1 MKTKRILALV
11 LAMLLLAGFFPTA
24 PQTAYADG
32 KKLITKTRKGLDLY
46 KQALR
51 PLYESVYPEN
61 LAAPEEA
68 VLGLYRTMA
77 VDLCELWK

>member
-1 MKTKRILALV
+1 MRKRIFAFVLAL
-11 LAMLLLAGFFPTA
+11 LLLTAFIPAA

-32 KKLITKTRKGLDLY
+32 KKLIAKTRKGLDLY

-51 PLYESVYPEN
+51 PLYEIVYPEN